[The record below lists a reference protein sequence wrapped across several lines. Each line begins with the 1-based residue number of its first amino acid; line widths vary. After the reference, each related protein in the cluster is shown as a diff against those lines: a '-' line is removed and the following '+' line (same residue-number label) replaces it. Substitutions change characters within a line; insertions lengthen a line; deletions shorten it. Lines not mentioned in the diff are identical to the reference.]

1 MTRILVVPDASVLIG
16 LARIDR
22 LSILPALFAEILTP
36 QAVWNEA
43 AAEAG
48 PRPGAAVL
56 RATKWLRVARVQDVA
71 RLSEMRRSEP
81 SLGAGEIEVV
91 CLAAERAADWALIDD
106 REGRRLAK
114 RLGVPTMGT
123 AGVLA
128 LAKRSG
134 LVEDLD
140 AVFEDLA
147 RQGFYLSESARR
159 SAREL
164 AKA

>member
-1 MTRILVVPDASVLIG
+1 RQASDVPDA
-16 LARIDR
+16 RD
-22 LSILPALFAEILTP
+22 
-36 QAVWNEA
+36 
-43 AAEAG
+43 
-48 PRPGAAVL
+48 
-56 RATKWLRVARVQDVA
+56 
-71 RLSEMRRSEP
+71 
-81 SLGAGEIEVV
+81 
-91 CLAAERAADWALIDD
+91 ADWALIDD